1 MEKRV
6 KSTGS
11 VQRSDVEPLAALANG
26 RELSVD
32 IETVIV
38 ATPDLAGRLVG
49 KRLTARHFAEA
60 RTTRVC
66 DVVFGWGL
74 GHELLEGFEQVGWD
88 HGYGDLVCRPD
99 SDQHRVIAWWPRTAL
114 VMADVVHEDG
124 RSVAFAPRSILR
136 SQVERA
142 HSLGLSPLVASEL
155 EFTLFAESTES
166 LRAKGWAALA
176 LHRDELHPELVEA
189 AGVAEE
195 LLGEIRRAMEASGV
209 LIESVKAEYSASQ
222 YEISLDPSDALE
234 VADRH
239 ALYKLGVR
247 EISRRHGVSASFM
260 AKWHEDRGGQSCHL
274 HVSLTDREG
283 VNVFAGGD
291 DVRLRQFIAGV
302 QRYAGEL
309 FVLWAPYPNSYK
321 RMRPGTFAPA
331 SLTWGVDNRTA
342 ALRVTGDGRSRH
354 LENRIPGADVNP
366 YLAHAAFLAAGLTGI
381 ERALE
386 PDEGIGH
393 ANAYAGPGNHALP
406 RTLEEAID
414 AFATSSFTAETFG
427 ADVVAHLANF
437 FRKELEAT
445 QLAVT
450 DFDRRRLFDI

>member
-1 MEKRV
+1 MREPV
-6 KSTGS
+6 K
-11 VQRSDVEPLAALANG
+11 PLDSASQDEVVALASNDRG
-26 RELSVD
+26 LPAD

-49 KRLTARHFAEA
+49 KRLTGRHFAGA
-60 RTTRVC
+60 TGTRVC

-99 SDQHRVIAWWPRTAL
+99 SDQPRVIAWWPGTAL
-114 VMADVVHEDG
+114 VMADVVRDDE
-124 RSVAFAPRSILR
+124 RPVAFAPRTILR
-136 SQVERA
+136 RQVERA
-142 HSLGLSPLVASEL
+142 QALGLSPLVASEL
-155 EFTLFAESTES
+155 EFTLFAESSES
-166 LRAKGWAALA
+166 LRAKGWAALT
-176 LHRDELHPELVEA
+176 LHREDLHPELVEA
-189 AGVAEE
+189 SGVDEG

-209 LIESVKAEYSASQ
+209 LIESVKAEYSPSQ
-222 YEISLDPSDALE
+222 YEIALDPGDALE

-283 VNVFAGGD
+283 ANVFAEGEE
-291 DVRLRQFIAGV
+291 VRLRQFIAGV
-302 QRYAGEL
+302 QRHAGEL
-309 FVLWAPYPNSYK
+309 FVLWAPYQNSYK

-331 SLTWGVDNRTA
+331 SLTWGVDNRTV
-342 ALRVTGDGRSRH
+342 ALRVTGDGKSRH

-381 ERALE
+381 ERRLE
-386 PDEGIGH
+386 PDEGVGH
-393 ANAYAGPGNHALP
+393 TNAYAGDNAPTLP

-427 ADVVAHLANF
+427 ADVVGHLTNF
-437 FRKELEAT
+437 FSKELEAAR
-445 QLAVT
+445 LAVT